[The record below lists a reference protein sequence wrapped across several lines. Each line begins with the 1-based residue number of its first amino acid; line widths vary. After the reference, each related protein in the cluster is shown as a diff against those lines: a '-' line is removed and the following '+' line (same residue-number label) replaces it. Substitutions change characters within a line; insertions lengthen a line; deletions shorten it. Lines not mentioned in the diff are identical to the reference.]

1 MESDKHIPLSDL
13 VKRLEEDV
21 EGINSGEATK
31 EEVHDML
38 VLARELHER
47 LTVLRFKAFEVSNGD
62 PPVAEEAPVEPQAEE
77 LTKEIKENVK
87 EDVEAD
93 EIIPENQ
100 IDLMDAIE
108 DVRVSLAEK
117 HQRKPLSSVGEGLTI
132 LERAN
137 FTSILFSNDDSS
149 FNDML
154 DAVDKC
160 NTPDEALGV
169 FRGAI
174 KPSGRK
180 EDIELAQ
187 STFEE
192 RIPRIFNGIR

>member
-13 VKRLEEDV
+13 VKRLEEGV

-38 VLARELHER
+38 MLARELHER
-47 LTVLRFKAFEVSNGD
+47 LTVLRFKAFVVSNGD
-62 PPVAEEAPVEPQAEE
+62 PPVAEEASVEPQAEE
-77 LTKEIKENVK
+77 YVE

-93 EIIPENQ
+93 ETIPENQ

-192 RIPRIFNGIR
+192 RIPRIF

>member
-1 MESDKHIPLSDL
+1 MESDKHITLSDL
-13 VKRLEEDV
+13 VKQLEEGV
-21 EGINSGEATK
+21 LAINSGELTK
-31 EEVHDML
+31 EEIHDML
-38 VLARELHER
+38 LLGREIHER

-62 PPVAEEAPVEPQAEE
+62 HHVDEEASIEPQAGE
-77 LTKEIKENVK
+77 LTEEYVE

-160 NTPDEALGV
+160 NTPVEALGV

-187 STFEE
+187 TTFEE
-192 RIPRIFNGIR
+192 RIPRIF

>member
-1 MESDKHIPLSDL
+1 MASDRHIPLSDL
-13 VKRLEEDV
+13 VKQLEEGV
-21 EGINSGEATK
+21 LAINSGEATK
-31 EEVHDML
+31 EEVNDIL
-38 VLARELHER
+38 LLARELHER

-62 PPVAEEAPVEPQAEE
+62 YYVAEEASVEPQAEE
-77 LTKEIKENVK
+77 LTEEYVE

-137 FTSILFSNDDSS
+137 FTSILFSNDDSR

-160 NTPDEALGV
+160 NTPVEALGV

-187 STFEE
+187 TTFEE
-192 RIPRIFNGIR
+192 RIHRIF

>member
-13 VKRLEEDV
+13 VKRLEEGV

-38 VLARELHER
+38 MLARELHER
-47 LTVLRFKAFEVSNGD
+47 LTVLRFKAFEVSNCDQTIAKESSVETLIDEVG
-62 PPVAEEAPVEPQAEE
+62 EEESEVDK
-77 LTKEIKENVK
+77 TT
-87 EDVEAD
+87 
-93 EIIPENQ
+93 PENQ

-137 FTSILFSNDDSS
+137 FTSILFSNNDSS

-160 NTPDEALGV
+160 NTPVEALGV

-187 STFEE
+187 TTFEE
-192 RIPRIFNGIR
+192 RIPRIF

>member
-1 MESDKHIPLSDL
+1 MESDKHITLSDL
-13 VKRLEEDV
+13 VKQLEEGV
-21 EGINSGEATK
+21 LAINSGELTK
-31 EEVHDML
+31 EEIHDML
-38 VLARELHER
+38 LLGREIHER
-47 LTVLRFKAFEVSNGD
+47 LTVLRFKAFEVSNCD
-62 PPVAEEAPVEPQAEE
+62 QTIAKEASVETPDEE
-77 LTKEIKENVK
+77 LSKKRGEEVG
-87 EDVEAD
+87 EEERELDEAST
-93 EIIPENQ
+93 ENQ

-187 STFEE
+187 TTFEE
-192 RIPRIFNGIR
+192 RIPRIF

>member
-47 LTVLRFKAFEVSNGD
+47 LTVLRFKAFEVSNSD
-62 PPVAEEAPVEPQAEE
+62 HPVAEEAPVEPQAEE
-77 LTKEIKENVK
+77 LIEEIVE

-192 RIPRIFNGIR
+192 RIPRIF

>member
-13 VKRLEEDV
+13 VKQLEEDV

-47 LTVLRFKAFEVSNGD
+47 LIVLRFKAFEVSNGD
-62 PPVAEEAPVEPQAEE
+62 HRVAEEAPVEPQAEE
-77 LTKEIKENVK
+77 LTEEIVEEDVDI
-87 EDVEAD
+87 DVEAD
-93 EIIPENQ
+93 ETIPENQ

-160 NTPDEALGV
+160 NTLDEALGV

-192 RIPRIFNGIR
+192 RIPRIF

>member
-1 MESDKHIPLSDL
+1 MESDKHITLSDL
-13 VKRLEEDV
+13 VKQLEEGV
-21 EGINSGEATK
+21 FAINSGEATK

-38 VLARELHER
+38 LLGREIHER
-47 LTVLRFKAFEVSNGD
+47 LTVLRFKAFEVSNCD
-62 PPVAEEAPVEPQAEE
+62 QTIAKEASVETPDEE
-77 LTKEIKENVK
+77 LSKKRGEEVG
-87 EDVEAD
+87 EEERELDEAST
-93 EIIPENQ
+93 ENQ

-160 NTPDEALGV
+160 NTPVEALGV

-187 STFEE
+187 TTFEE
-192 RIPRIFNGIR
+192 RIPRIF

>member
-1 MESDKHIPLSDL
+1 MESNKHIPLSDL

-62 PPVAEEAPVEPQAEE
+62 HPVAEEAPVEPQAEE
-77 LTKEIKENVK
+77 LTEEIIGEIVE

-117 HQRKPLSSVGEGLTI
+117 HQCKPLSSVGEGLTI

-192 RIPRIFNGIR
+192 RIPRIF

>member
-1 MESDKHIPLSDL
+1 MDSDKHIPLSDL
-13 VKRLEEDV
+13 VKRLDKGV
-21 EGINSGEATK
+21 VGIDFGKATK
-31 EEVHDML
+31 EEIHDML
-38 VLARELHER
+38 VLARQVHER
-47 LTVLRFKAFEVSNGD
+47 LAVLRFKAFEEHNGD
-62 PPVAEEAPVEPQAEE
+62 HPIAMEVSVETSNEEESMEKIEEGGVEEIE
-77 LTKEIKENVK
+77 L
-87 EDVEAD
+87 D
-93 EIIPENQ
+93 ETIPENQ

-117 HQRKPLSSVGEGLTI
+117 HQCKPLSSVGEGLTI

-149 FNDML
+149 FNDIL
-154 DAVDKC
+154 DAIDKC

-174 KPSGRK
+174 KPLGRR
-180 EDIELAQ
+180 EDVELAQ

-192 RIPRIFNGIR
+192 RIPRIF

>member
-13 VKRLEEDV
+13 VKRLEEGV

-38 VLARELHER
+38 MLARELHER

-62 PPVAEEAPVEPQAEE
+62 HHVDEEASIEPQAEE
-77 LTKEIKENVK
+77 LTEEIIE
-87 EDVEAD
+87 EDIDVEAD
-93 EIIPENQ
+93 ENIPENQ

-160 NTPDEALGV
+160 NTPVEALGV

-187 STFEE
+187 TTFED
-192 RIPRIFNGIR
+192 RIPRIF

>member
-1 MESDKHIPLSDL
+1 MESDKHITLSDL
-13 VKRLEEDV
+13 VKQLEEGV
-21 EGINSGEATK
+21 LAINSGELTK
-31 EEVHDML
+31 EEIHDML
-38 VLARELHER
+38 LLGREIHER
-47 LTVLRFKAFEVSNGD
+47 LTVLRFKAFEVSNCD
-62 PPVAEEAPVEPQAEE
+62 QTIAKEASVETPDEE
-77 LTKEIKENVK
+77 LSKKRGEEVG
-87 EDVEAD
+87 EEERELDEAST
-93 EIIPENQ
+93 ENQ

-187 STFEE
+187 TTFED
-192 RIPRIFNGIR
+192 RIPRIF